1 MEYEGRIAIVTGSG
15 RGIGA
20 GIARV
25 LAKNGAH
32 VIVAEI
38 NPASGENTVRNIME
52 HGGSATFIEAD
63 ISDMDSIKNL
73 FDLVIERFGK
83 VDFLVNNVGIAAGKP
98 LCKDMTK
105 EDWDRT
111 VKTNLTG
118 TFFCTQRAAEEMA
131 KRKFGK
137 IVQVSS
143 ISAHYGG
150 IISGADYVS
159 TKAGIIGMTKTFA
172 RDYGPLGLNVNCI
185 TPGTVLTE
193 LLASADPELVAKY
206 AQGIGLKRH
215 GTPEE
220 IGETVKFLC
229 GEGGAYFSGAT
240 LDVCGGVYYR

>member
-1 MEYEGRIAIVTGSG
+1 MEFDDRIAIVTGSG
-15 RGIGA
+15 QGIGA

-25 LAKNGAH
+25 LAKYGAH
-32 VIVAEI
+32 VIVAEV
-38 NPASGENTVRNIME
+38 NTPRGNDTVQNIVKQ
-52 HGGSATFIEAD
+52 GGKATFIQTDTSKLA
-63 ISDMDSIKNL
+63 SIKNL
-73 FDLVIERFGK
+73 FDKVIEQFGK
-83 VDFLVNNVGIAAGKP
+83 VDFLVNNVGIACGKP
-98 LCKDMTK
+98 LCKDITP

-111 VKTNLTG
+111 IKTNLTG
-118 TFFCTQRAAEEMA
+118 TFFCTQRAAIEMA
-131 KRKFGK
+131 KRNFGK

-172 RDYGPLGLNVNCI
+172 RDYGPLGINVNCI
-185 TPGTVLTE
+185 TPGSVMTE
-193 LLASADPELVAKY
+193 FLATGDPELVAKY

-229 GEGGAYFSGAT
+229 SDGGAYFSGAT